1 MKTRPIEPDEKVVPG
16 MLLLYKGMPGRPQRL
31 IIVTSVTSTPAL
43 YKNLKYFKVLDSYDG
58 KIKYWQVMYFDG
70 SDYSTREDL
79 EIVVLED
86 EEEE

>member
-1 MKTRPIEPDEKVVPG
+1 
-16 MLLLYKGMPGRPQRL
+16 MLLLYKGMPGVPQRL
-31 IIVTSVTSTPAL
+31 IIVMSVPFIPAL

-58 KIKYWQVMYFDG
+58 IIKYLQVTYFDG
-70 SDYSTREDL
+70 SDYFVREDL